1 MYSPEIRIPLLDY
14 SMKTGKGIT
23 FVIRCEATTN
33 HNWMAFASWY
43 SINKNLPDAK
53 VVVAVKRSNAS
64 PELFRWVQKCG
75 GTLYRYKN
83 SLPKIEG
90 DKIIE
95 IEPTIMALRTF
106 QDGEIVPAKSSEQA
120 TLVDYSEGVGR
131 FVATEWIDKVLLP
144 FPRAT
149 RRWATD
155 MMSVNEVAIL
165 ELWQKCGPLY
175 EAL

>member
-1 MYSPEIRIPLLDY
+1 
-14 SMKTGKGIT
+14 MKTGSGIT
-23 FVIRCEATTN
+23 FIIKCEATAN
-33 HNWMAFASWY
+33 QNWMAFASWY

-53 VVVAVKRSNAS
+53 VVVAVERSDAS
-64 PELFRWVQKCG
+64 PELFRWVRKCG
-75 GTLYRYKN
+75 GTLVRYKGTI
-83 SLPKIEG
+83 PKVEG

-95 IEPTIMALRTF
+95 IKPTIMALRTF
-106 QDGEIVPAKSSEQA
+106 RDEEIVAAKSSKQA
-120 TLVDYSEGVGR
+120 TLVDYSEGVGC
-131 FVATEWIDKVLLP
+131 FVAAEWIDKVLLP

-155 MMSVNEVAIL
+155 TMSVNEVAIL